1 MKYYLK
7 IFLISFLC
15 FAAMF
20 GSAIYAFTQ
29 FAPEPEAAVPDK
41 STETIEIGID
51 RPEEEEVVD
60 NRTELQK
67 LVDASGRINVL
78 VFGTDGARADTIMLA
93 SYDPDAQQV
102 DVLSVPRD
110 TYHYVPGHERSDQK
124 KINAVYGLGNDDGGS
139 LGMKQE
145 IANLLGIPVHYY
157 VKVSYNGVADIIDL
171 IGGVKIN
178 VPFNMNY
185 DDEYADPPL
194 HIHINKGS
202 QVLDGTNSMKYLRWR
217 QNNDGSN
224 QTGDIGRIKRQQ
236 DFVIAAAKKAISPRL
251 PVVIKT
257 AFSYVY
263 TDMGIN
269 DAIYYANNLV
279 EFNTNNIDTYR
290 LPGEWT
296 GFYYVHDPAETET
309 ILEEIYSKGQEK
321 SEDTQ

>member
-29 FAPEPEAAVPDK
+29 FAPEPKATVPASD
-41 STETIEIGID
+41 TETIEIGLED
-51 RPEEEEVVD
+51 SQEPEVVD

-67 LVDASGRINVL
+67 LVDDSERINVL
-78 VFGTDGARADTIMLA
+78 IFGTDGARADTIMLA
-93 SYDPDAQQV
+93 SYDPKNQEV
-102 DVLSVPRD
+102 DVMSIPRD

-124 KINAVYGLGNDDGGS
+124 KINAVYGLGKKDGGS

-171 IGGVKIN
+171 IGGVQVN
-178 VPFNMNY
+178 VAFEMDY
-185 DDEYADPPL
+185 DDEWANPPL
-194 HIHINKGS
+194 SIHIPKGT
-202 QVLDGTNSMKYLRWR
+202 QVLNGTNSMKYLRWR

-224 QTGDIGRIKRQQ
+224 QTGDIGRIQRQQ
-236 DFVIAAAKKAISPRL
+236 EFVILAAKKAISPKL
-251 PVVIKT
+251 PVVMKT
-257 AFSYVY
+257 AFNYVS
-263 TDMGIN
+263 TDMGLN
-269 DAIYYANNLV
+269 DTIYYANNLV

-296 GFYYVHDPAETET
+296 GFYYVHDPAETDEVLT
-309 ILEEIYSKGQEK
+309 KIYSKGLVET
-321 SEDTQ
+321 SSN